1 MDEFMESV
9 LSQWDLHS
17 KRKSYNDDKTKSE
30 NEMRKEDDEEAK
42 EEEWEQANDL
52 DDVREENRM
61 LRSHMEELNKYV
73 LSLSNSKKLEHL
85 QKELEHAN
93 ELRCSG
99 A

>member
-17 KRKSYNDDKTKSE
+17 KRKSCNDDKRKSE
-30 NEMRKEDDEEAK
+30 NKMRKEDNEDVK

-52 DDVREENRM
+52 DDIREENRM
-61 LRSHMEELNKYV
+61 LRSHMEELNKHV
-73 LSLSNSKKLEHL
+73 LSLSTSKKVEHI

-93 ELRCSG
+93 ELRRSG
-99 A
+99 T